1 MIKLAGTPFDPPPEP
16 PRGGDADISFD
27 PADFEVEY
35 HFSDDGE
42 DGDRTGD
49 DAPDAGFAPEYP
61 AECTAVFAP
70 DGALRAA
77 ADRAGR
83 LYEFRP
89 QQQRMAEAIASALVN
104 GENLCV
110 EAPTGVGKSFAYL
123 VPLILRARYGGRP
136 AVVTT
141 ETIHLQEQLIGH
153 DIPLLRE
160 VLGIDFKAA
169 LAKGRRNYLCRR
181 RFALLTGAE
190 RDALLPAP
198 SLALDIDR
206 LAGWIELGN
215 SGSRDAIDFKLD
227 PATWSLVCSES
238 GACAGPKCQFYRSC
252 FYYQARRKWEEADII
267 VANHALF
274 FTDLAMRCGDLSAGT
289 LLPNY
294 GAVLIDE
301 AHTLENNAAEHLG
314 LHLSRQS
321 VVGELNR
328 LYNPDSARGLLMRP
342 GNEIAGIRAI
352 AADVR
357 DEAYGFFTPYENFL
371 AERRE
376 SAARLGEE
384 LHFPDRLSAKLLQ
397 LADHL
402 ERAVEGESDDAFR
415 VELESHRDRCRALA
429 DSIVAFDR
437 REIPEAVYYA
447 ESDARGGISLH
458 AAPLNVAELL
468 RKTLFDQDF
477 PVHLC
482 SATLTVGRRF
492 DYYTGR
498 TGFTGGAT
506 LLLDSPFSPDQAELR
521 IPAAMPDPSSD
532 EFDPALADEIF
543 RRVGE
548 VEGGTFVLFTNYQ
561 SLRFCAARLRERFAL
576 RGRQLLVQG
585 EEMNRT
591 QMLREF
597 REDGKA
603 VLFGADSFWTGVDV
617 PGEALSQVIV
627 TKLPFPNPRH
637 PLTAAREE
645 EIRKTG
651 ASSFSGYSLPEA
663 VLKFRQGIGRLIRNR
678 ADRGSIVILDRRVV
692 SKSYGRVF
700 LNSIPYQL
708 RRD

>member
-1 MIKLAGTPFDPPPEP
+1 MIKLAGTPFEP
-16 PRGGDADISFD
+16 PDGPYGGDDDIAFD
-27 PADFEVEY
+27 PSEFEVEY
-35 HFSDDGE
+35 ECEADA
-42 DGDRTGD
+42 GD
-49 DAPDAGFAPEYP
+49 DAGPGECYAPEYP
-61 AECTAVFAP
+61 GECTAVFAP
-70 DGALRAA
+70 DGELRAA

-89 QQQRMAEAIASALVN
+89 QQQRMAEAIATALVN

-136 AVVTT
+136 AVVST
-141 ETIHLQEQLIGH
+141 ETINLQEQLIER
-153 DIPLLRE
+153 DIPMLRE

-169 LAKGRRNYLCRR
+169 LAKGRHNYLCRR
-181 RFALLTGAE
+181 RFAMLTGAE

-206 LAGWIELGN
+206 LAKWIELGN
-215 SGSRDAIDFKLD
+215 SGALDGVDFKLD
-227 PATWSLVCSES
+227 PATWGLVCCES

-274 FTDLAMRCGDLSAGT
+274 FTDLAMRFGDLSAGT

-301 AHTLENNAAEHLG
+301 AHTLENNAAAHLG
-314 LHLSRQS
+314 LHFSRQS
-321 VVGELNR
+321 IVGELNR

-342 GNEIAGIRAI
+342 GSGILEVRAV
-352 AADVR
+352 AAEAR

-371 AERRE
+371 ADRRE

-384 LHFPDRLSAKLLQ
+384 LNFPDRLSGKLLQ
-397 LADHL
+397 LSDALDRSI
-402 ERAVEGESDDAFR
+402 EAEEDDAFR
-415 VELESHRDRCRALA
+415 VELESHRDRCRSLA
-429 DSIVAFDR
+429 DDIVAFDR
-437 REIPEAVYYA
+437 REISNAVYYV
-447 ESDARGGISLH
+447 ESEARGGITLH

-468 RKTLFDQDF
+468 RKLLFDQDF

-482 SATLTVGRRF
+482 SATLTVGRKF
-492 DYYTGR
+492 DYYIGR
-498 TGFTGGAT
+498 TGYTGGAT
-506 LLLDSPFSPDQAELR
+506 LLLDSPFSPDQAQLLL
-521 IPAAMPDPSSD
+521 PAAMPDPASS

-543 RRVGE
+543 RRADMVD
-548 VEGGTFVLFTNYQ
+548 GGTFVLFTNYQ
-561 SLRFCAARLRERFAL
+561 SLRFCAAKLRERFAL

-585 EEMNRT
+585 EELGRS

-597 REDGKA
+597 KRDGRA
-603 VLFGADSFWTGVDV
+603 VLFGTDSFWTGVDV

-645 EIRKTG
+645 EIKKTG
-651 ASSFSGYSLPEA
+651 ASSFANYSLPEA

-678 ADRGSIVILDRRVV
+678 ADRGTIVVLDRRVI

-700 LNSIPYQL
+700 LNSIPYRPQ
-708 RRD
+708 RG